1 MVIRMGISDDAG
13 ASTTTG
19 RPRLWLRPLIVAI
32 VVVGAWA
39 ALVIPANED
48 SGLATW
54 EFLILAAALFAVM
67 VWRGTEWGRARMTGA
82 SLGGLVARSIAMGFG
97 AGLVIGSVT
106 FLVAEYRVASD
117 SPNLLGILIVIPWL
131 IIGAIVFALL
141 CIISTA
147 GRRAEPVS
155 N

>member
-1 MVIRMGISDDAG
+1 MGISDDAG

-19 RPRLWLRPLIVAI
+19 RPRLWLRPLIVAV

-67 VWRGTEWGRARMTGA
+67 VWRGTAWGRARMTGA
-82 SLGGLVARSIAMGFG
+82 SRGGLVARSIATGLG

-131 IIGAIVFALL
+131 IIGAILFALL
-141 CIISTA
+141 CIISIA

-155 N
+155 S

>member
-1 MVIRMGISDDAG
+1 MGISDDAG

-19 RPRLWLRPLIVAI
+19 RPRLWLRPLIVA
-32 VVVGAWA
+32 VLVVGAWA

-67 VWRGTEWGRARMTGA
+67 VWRGTAWGRARMTGA
-82 SLGGLVARSIAMGFG
+82 SLDGLVARSIAIGLG

-106 FLVAEYRVASD
+106 FVVAEYRVASD
-117 SPNLLGILIVIPWL
+117 SPNLLGILVIIPWL

-141 CIISTA
+141 CIISIA

-155 N
+155 S

>member
-1 MVIRMGISDDAG
+1 MGISDDAG

-117 SPNLLGILIVIPWL
+117 SPNLLGVLVIIPWL

>member
-1 MVIRMGISDDAG
+1 MGISDDAG

-19 RPRLWLRPLIVAI
+19 RPRLWLRPLIVAV

-39 ALVIPANED
+39 ALVIPASEA

-54 EFLILAAALFAVM
+54 EFLILAAVLFAVM
-67 VWRGTEWGRARMTGA
+67 VWRGTAWGRARMTGA
-82 SLGGLVARSIAMGFG
+82 SRGGLVARSIATGLG

-131 IIGAIVFALL
+131 IIGAILFALL
-141 CIISTA
+141 CIISIA
-147 GRRAEPVS
+147 GRRAKPVS
-155 N
+155 S

>member
-1 MVIRMGISDDAG
+1 MGISDDAG

-19 RPRLWLRPLIVAI
+19 RPRLWLRPLIVAV

-106 FLVAEYRVASD
+106 FLVAEHRVASD

-141 CIISTA
+141 CIISIA

-155 N
+155 S

>member
-1 MVIRMGISDDAG
+1 MGISDDTG

-19 RPRLWLRPLIVAI
+19 RPRLWLRPLIVAV

-39 ALVIPANED
+39 ALVIPASEE

-54 EFLILAAALFAVM
+54 EFLILAAVLFAVM
-67 VWRGTEWGRARMTGA
+67 VWRGTAWGRARMRGA
-82 SLGGLVARSIAMGFG
+82 SRGGLVARSIAMGLG

-131 IIGAIVFALL
+131 IIGAILFALL
-141 CIISTA
+141 CIISIA

-155 N
+155 S

>member
-1 MVIRMGISDDAG
+1 MGISDDAG